1 MCATFSGCS
10 SLTNVNLIIPNTV
23 TNLQYT
29 FQKCTNLSGNIKID
43 ANVNGSIIDNIH
55 DYTQCFREISTNGR
69 SLIISKN
76 STCSIL
82 EIILNTKSINS
93 NITLEE

>member
-10 SLTNVNLIIPNTV
+10 SLTNVNLII
-23 TNLQYT
+23 
-29 FQKCTNLSGNIKID
+29 GNIKID